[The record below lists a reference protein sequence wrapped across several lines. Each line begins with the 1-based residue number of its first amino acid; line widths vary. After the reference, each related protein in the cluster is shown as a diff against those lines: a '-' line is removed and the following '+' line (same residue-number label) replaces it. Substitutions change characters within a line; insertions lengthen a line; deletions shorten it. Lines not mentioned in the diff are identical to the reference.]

1 MYLPPFI
8 TPRENK
14 SMSAPLS
21 IVRPEDELG
30 PAPRASISFPQWL
43 FREAK
48 RVRVALVVAIAG
60 ASAVFN
66 FIIALE
72 INQANWDERAW
83 MISAT
88 QAFVILLLLAVL
100 AFGPRPR
107 YFDGKPRGSGA
118 LQQFWNWWPLL
129 WVSWLILYVAWTFAG
144 WAHYP
149 LKQPLAR
156 VGFHFLNNLPTLMLL
171 MCYHILATPTLP
183 DELAAEGDILATSP
197 EGEAP
202 ATKKHDENRRRLGTD
217 MAKFTFWASL
227 FLVAT
232 LLELAIALSPSRVAE
247 PNPGLRVDEVLAVFG
262 LVYGIAAATATALFV
277 GQLDSTLLGVP
288 RFAIVVLFVYASIQ
302 PLFDIILGAE
312 AQELYAL
319 TLASA
324 LMIALALVGKVLLF
338 AIIYWAAL
346 TDRMF
351 YFLVQNYTLY
361 TRVAEHRDDF
371 LRKERPKAG

>member
-1 MYLPPFI
+1 MN
-8 TPRENK
+8 T
-14 SMSAPLS
+14 PLS
-21 IVRPEDELG
+21 LLKPDDEPLLG
-30 PAPRASISFPQWL
+30 SRASTSFVQWL
-43 FREAK
+43 TQEAK
-48 RVRVALVVAIAG
+48 RARVALVVLIAS

-66 FIIALE
+66 FVVALE
-72 INQANWDERAW
+72 INQATWDERAW

-88 QAFVILLLLAVL
+88 QALVILLLLAVL

-107 YFDGKPRGSGA
+107 YVGGKPRGSGA

-129 WVSWLILYVAWTFAG
+129 WVSWLVLYVAWTFAG
-144 WAHYP
+144 WTHYK
-149 LKQPLAR
+149 LDEPLAR
-156 VGFHFLNNLPTLMLL
+156 VAFHFLNNLPTLMIL

-183 DELAAEGDILATSP
+183 DDLAAEGDILATSSQATAN
-197 EGEAP
+197 EAST
-202 ATKKHDENRRRLGTD
+202 TKKHDQNRIRLGTD
-217 MAKFTFWASL
+217 IAKFTFWASL

-232 LLELAIALSPSRVAE
+232 LVELAIALSPARVAE
-247 PNPGLRVDEVLAVFG
+247 INPGLRVDEVLAVFG

-338 AIIYWAAL
+338 AVIYWTVL

-351 YFLVQNYTLY
+351 YFLVQNYTVY
-361 TRVAEHRDDF
+361 TRVAEHREDF
-371 LRKERPKAG
+371 LQREIPKAG